1 MKEIIIKKNKNQID
15 VQINETK
22 ICSVTLDDKV
32 INGSDLYKSYS
43 WNIDDEYKLSDSNE
57 SIEKEEHE
65 KTNIDYL
72 YENVCEFFSGLILR
86 IQEEKELLPSE
97 NNQINADVKDRIE
110 KIKIISE
117 EILEEE

>member
-1 MKEIIIKKNKNQID
+1 MKEIVIEKNMSQID
-15 VQINETK
+15 VKINETK

-32 INGSDLYKSYS
+32 INGSELYKSYS

-72 YENVCEFFSGLILR
+72 YENVCEFLSGLIVR

-97 NNQINADVKDRIE
+97 TNQISADMKDSIG